1 MSESTTDSTTES
13 TPADE
18 AAEGGAGNVEKLL
31 SEAVSA
37 LGGSRRDGQVRM
49 TRAVHGAFANER
61 HLAVQAGT
69 GTGKSL
75 AYLVPAID
83 RAMST
88 DSTVIVSTATIALQ
102 RQLVDRDLPRL
113 TEALTPHL
121 KRKPTFAILKGR
133 NNYLCQRKLG
143 ETPEDDGQE
152 EIIDE
157 AQLSLTAK
165 HVMRLREWAQE
176 TETGDRDSL
185 EKGVLDQAWRQ
196 VSVTSRECVG
206 ATRCPFGDTCF
217 AEVAKMEASE
227 VDVVVT
233 NHAMLAIDA
242 MSDSTV
248 LPEHDCVV
256 IDEAHELEGRITSM
270 STEDISPA
278 AVTVAVRRARKLGAD
293 EQIADVEEAMD
304 MLRETLGSLPDD
316 HIGRWIHLPDRVGDA
331 LVAVRQALWNAQTA
345 LQTSQQGDASE
356 RQAVRVTFEN
366 LHDTVVRILAQVG
379 GDDSKKNGTGP
390 DVVWMTDNR
399 VISVAPLSVA
409 EMLRNRLF
417 SESTVVLAS
426 ATLALGG
433 NFGAM
438 AASWGLPKNSWDSMD
453 VGTPFEPGKSGIL
466 YTARHLPKPGRTGA
480 DPAVYDEIE
489 ALIRAAGGRTLGLF
503 SSRRGAEMAAEE
515 MRKRLPF
522 DVLCQGEDSTGNL
535 VDKFAASENTCLFG
549 TLTLW
554 QGVDVP
560 GPSLSLVLIDRI
572 PFPRPDDPLLSARAD
587 AADAAGRSGFMEVS
601 ATHAALLLA
610 QGAGRL
616 LRSVGDR
623 GVVAVLDPRLSTARY
638 GPWLAASMPPFWRTT
653 NKKVALGALE
663 RLVQARHKR

>member
-1 MSESTTDSTTES
+1 MSDSTTDTATES
-13 TPADE
+13 AASNE
-18 AAEGGAGNVEKLL
+18 VAEGGAGNVEKLL
-31 SEAVSA
+31 SEAVKA
-37 LGGSRRDGQVRM
+37 LGGSRREGQVRM
-49 TRAVHGAFANER
+49 TRAVHEAFENER

-88 DSTVIVSTATIALQ
+88 NSTVIVSTATIALQ

-113 TEALTPHL
+113 TEALAPHL

-133 NNYLCQRKLG
+133 NNYLCQRKLS

-176 TETGDRDSL
+176 TESGDRDSL

-206 ATRCPFGDTCF
+206 AARCPFGDTCF

-270 STEDISPA
+270 STEDLSPA

-366 LHDTVVRILAQVG
+366 LHDTVVRILAQIG
-379 GDDSKKNGTGP
+379 GNDSKKNGTGP

-453 VGTPFEPGKSGIL
+453 VGAPFDPGKSGIL

-480 DPAVYDEIE
+480 DPSVYDEIE
-489 ALIRAAGGRTLGLF
+489 SLIRAAGGRTLGLF
-503 SSRRGAEMAAEE
+503 SSRRGAEIAAEE

-522 DVLCQGEDSTGNL
+522 DILCQGEDSTGNL

-638 GPWLAASMPPFWRTT
+638 GTWLAASMPPFWRTT
-653 NKKVALGALE
+653 DKKVALGALE
-663 RLVQARHKR
+663 RLVHARHQR